1 MTGTSTG
8 RERLP
13 ATLDDVARLA
23 GVSRATVSRVVN
35 GADLV
40 AARTVEAVNR
50 AITELGYRPNRS
62 ARALVTGRVGAVAVV
77 VPEADERVFSDPFFP
92 QSYHGAL
99 TAFAD
104 VDVQVLLAIPQPG
117 ERAAKMVRYLESG
130 HVDGAIVISHHGPEL
145 ARQLQQDGPPVVFVG
160 DPGIPG
166 VPYVELDQH
175 DAAVRATRYLIGRGC
190 RRLATV
196 TGPQD
201 MGAGKERLRGFHSA
215 LAEVGLAPAGI
226 AAGDFTASGGELAAA
241 ELLALPERCDGIFV
255 ASDLMA
261 VGVLRVLHR
270 AGVDVPGQV
279 RVIGFDDSSAALQT
293 DPRLTTMTNPAT
305 ELARLA
311 GRMLLDLLSGGS
323 PDYPVV
329 LRSELVERESA

>member
-1 MTGTSTG
+1 MAGTGTG
-8 RERLP
+8 RERPP

-40 AARTVEAVNR
+40 AARTVEAVNH
-50 AITELGYRPNRS
+50 AIAELGYRPNRA

-92 QSYHGAL
+92 LSYHGAV

-145 ARQLQQDGPPVVFVG
+145 ARQLQQGPPVVFVG

-190 RRLATV
+190 RRIATV

-201 MGAGKERLRGFHSA
+201 MGAGKERLRGFRSA
-215 LAEVGLAPAGI
+215 LAEAGLEPAGI
-226 AAGDFTASGGELAAA
+226 AAGDFTAAGGELAAT

-261 VGVLRVLHR
+261 VGVLRVLHQ
-270 AGVDVPGQV
+270 AGVAVPGEV
-279 RVIGFDDSSAALQT
+279 RLIGFDDSSAALQT
-293 DPRLTTMTNPAT
+293 EPRLTTMTNPAT
-305 ELARLA
+305 ELTRLA
-311 GRMLLDLLSGGS
+311 GTMLLELLAGGS
-323 PDYPVV
+323 PEYPVV